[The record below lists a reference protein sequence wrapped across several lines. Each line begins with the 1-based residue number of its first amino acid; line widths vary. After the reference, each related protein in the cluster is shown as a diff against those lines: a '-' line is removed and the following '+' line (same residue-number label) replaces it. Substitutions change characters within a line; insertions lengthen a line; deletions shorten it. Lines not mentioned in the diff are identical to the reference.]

1 MWIRTFAC
9 VVLAVCSLPAG
20 ARADGVS
27 VKKWIE
33 LKELVAKSDAIV
45 TATILECKPKHARRE
60 AYGESHEYV
69 ASFHFKV
76 RIDAWL
82 KGSRRD
88 LPPWLSYRGDPL
100 PGKWMLVEEGYR
112 SSFSPHGAK
121 PGQRVIAFL
130 TGQATADGDEVY
142 AREIDDIARL
152 TDVQKALAKSP
163 AKAAKHDQAPSR

>member
-1 MWIRTFAC
+1 MSLRSFVF
-9 VVLAVCSLPAG
+9 VVLAVCLVPAG
-20 ARADGVS
+20 TRADGVS

-33 LKELVAKSDAIV
+33 LKELVATSDVIV
-45 TATILECKPKHARRE
+45 TATILECKPERAKRE

-82 KGSRRD
+82 KGSRPE
-88 LPPWLSYRGDPL
+88 PPSWLSYRGDPP
-100 PGKWMLVEEGYR
+100 PGKWMLVEQGYR

-121 PGQRVIAFL
+121 PGQRLIAFL
-130 TGQATADGDEVY
+130 TGQSTVAGDELH

-152 TDVQKALAKSP
+152 ADVQKALGKAP
-163 AKAAKHDQAPSR
+163 AKGTKQVPLP

>member
-1 MWIRTFAC
+1 MSIRTFAC
-9 VVLAVCSLPAG
+9 VVLALCSMSAG

-33 LKELVAKSDAIV
+33 LKELVAKSDVIV
-45 TATILECKPKHARRE
+45 TATILECRPEHAKRE

-76 RIDAWL
+76 RVDAWL
-82 KGSRRD
+82 KGPRRD
-88 LPPWLSYRGDPL
+88 LPAWLSYRGDPL

-130 TGQATADGDEVY
+130 TGEATVDGDEVH
-142 AREIDDIARL
+142 ARELDDIARL
-152 TDVQKALAKSP
+152 ADVQKALGKSP
-163 AKAAKHDQAPSR
+163 KTAKQEQAPRPH